1 MENFYNEFRD
11 ILTVAEV
18 CVMLHMCPAKV
29 YKLLNDGQIKAFRC
43 DKAWCIPKQSVLRFV
58 EKHLNNNK

>member
-43 DKAWCIPKQSVLRFV
+43 DKAWCIPKQSVIKFV
-58 EKHLNNNK
+58 ENHMKDNK